1 MEAPTASSNAALSSP
16 VESRDARLPA
26 DSLEAT
32 AALLEAL
39 SRVKELEGELANE
52 RRRRIALENEV
63 QQQKA
68 LNVRIQ
74 QQLEAEEEAL
84 TNRLNK
90 RLSEL
95 RLEKEQLARDIE
107 REEEYLTNTLQQ
119 RLEQLKKE
127 KIDMENALEAE
138 QEAIV
143 NRLQREVQKLQKE
156 KAALEKQLS
165 QYARSSLDLP
175 PATPS
180 DSESERDIVRRRRS
194 FSRDSS
200 PRVSAAAFR
209 ARLEQTRLAGHSS
222 SSAHTTPPGTPPRP
236 KDQA

>member
-1 MEAPTASSNAALSSP
+1 L
-16 VESRDARLPA
+16 ES
-26 DSLEAT
+26 
-32 AALLEAL
+32 
-39 SRVKELEGELANE
+39 
-52 RRRRIALENEV
+52 EV
-63 QQQKA
+63 QQLKA
-68 LNVRIQ
+68 QNVRIQ

-143 NRLQREVQKLQKE
+143 NRLQREVEKLQKE

-180 DSESERDIVRRRRS
+180 DSEGERDSARARRS
-194 FSRDSS
+194 FSRDSG
-200 PRVSAAAFR
+200 RRISATAFR
-209 ARLEQTRLAGHSS
+209 VRLEQSRLPGPASVSS
-222 SSAHTTPPGTPPRP
+222 QGTPPGTPPRP
-236 KDQA
+236 KERM